1 MLVTIA
7 GLVSALAGLFT
18 VALKYLQQRHDEQNG
33 QLQQVASQ
41 TAQALSTQANITVAV
56 VDAPRTQSAVV
67 NSLNQGTF

>member
-33 QLQQVASQ
+33 Q
-41 TAQALSTQANITVAV
+41 
-56 VDAPRTQSAVV
+56 
-67 NSLNQGTF
+67 